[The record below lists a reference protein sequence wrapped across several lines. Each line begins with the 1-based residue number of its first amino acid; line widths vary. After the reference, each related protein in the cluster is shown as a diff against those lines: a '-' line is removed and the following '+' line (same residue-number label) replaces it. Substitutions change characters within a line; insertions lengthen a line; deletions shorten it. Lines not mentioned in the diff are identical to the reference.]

1 MAKTI
6 KVKTIR
12 MPNLDKMSVD
22 EVDTAENEI
31 KNAIK
36 NKTDD
41 GYDIAGLAGGDNFVI
56 IVFQKTA

>member
-6 KVKTIR
+6 KIKTVR
-12 MPNLDKMSVD
+12 MPNLDKMSAD
-22 EVDTAENEI
+22 EVDTAETEI

-56 IVFQKTA
+56 IIFQKTT

>member
-1 MAKTI
+1 
-6 KVKTIR
+6 